1 MSDNK
6 HIEAVAV
13 MRGCSGCGS
22 EPRRL
27 LGCEMHCDSRSESD
41 GEEAPV
47 RSNLSMMLL
56 MKPRKQH
63 APLHQDSREARQAIV
78 QPRFSAIDSSQIQ
91 YRAVQC

>member
-27 LGCEMHCDSRSESD
+27 LGCEMH

-78 QPRFSAIDSSQIQ
+78 QPRFSAMDSSQIQ
-91 YRAVQC
+91 CRAVQC